1 MFSQFVLNK
10 VYEFFQWVLD
20 SLGITQLDLPVD
32 INNMVEELMRIM
44 TKGLK
49 LVAWLF
55 PPVLWSAMV
64 NLTSDVLFII
74 LNIEFL
80 KWGLNMYRKLKG

>member
-32 INNMVEELMRIM
+32 INNMVEELMRIL

>member
-10 VYEFFQWVLD
+10 VYEFFNWILD
-20 SLGITQLDLPVD
+20 ALNITQLDLPDTVGT
-32 INNMVEELMRIM
+32 MVSELMVLL
-44 TKGLK
+44 TKSLK

-64 NLTSDVLFII
+64 NLTCDVLFII